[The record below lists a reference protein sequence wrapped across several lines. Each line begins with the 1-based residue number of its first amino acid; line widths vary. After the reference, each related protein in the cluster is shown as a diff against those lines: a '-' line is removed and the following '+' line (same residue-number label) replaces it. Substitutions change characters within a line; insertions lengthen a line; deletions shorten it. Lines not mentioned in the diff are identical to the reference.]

1 MWPPSRRALADDR
14 DPPSKRVKH
23 AHDSNVTQPGL
34 DGALAAAAQG
44 SGSDGSGQRS
54 PLAWPGG
61 ASTTGWCAP
70 QLASGAQLPRVW
82 TSEDADADD
91 AARGFV
97 GGGAAGGNA
106 PALVPTR
113 PRPWA
118 LPPLGRLT
126 AAQAAAQ
133 AELDQSLSALAGAW
147 AWRERRAGVA
157 LPALAGHSLP
167 RRHQATRRC
176 PDSRSCMSRPCHA
189 HSAARCGRRARGA
202 GGRRTAHCTDATAS
216 AGATAPWWRPSAARA
231 GLHLAGGAGHAGG
244 GVPA

>member
-1 MWPPSRRALADDR
+1 MWPPSRRALADER

-23 AHDSNVTQPGL
+23 AQDSNPTQPGP

-44 SGSDGSGQRS
+44 SGSDGSGQRT
-54 PLAWPGG
+54 PLEWPGG
-61 ASTTGWCAP
+61 ATTTGWCAP

-97 GGGAAGGNA
+97 GAGAAGRD
-106 PALVPTR
+106 ALPPVPSR

-133 AELDQSLSALAGAW
+133 AELNQSLSALAGAW
-147 AWRERRAGVA
+147 VWHERWAGTA
-157 LPALAGHSLP
+157 LPALWSSLLS
-167 RRHQATRRC
+167 RRPPT
-176 PDSRSCMSRPCHA
+176 P
-189 HSAARCGRRARGA
+189 
-202 GGRRTAHCTDATAS
+202 
-216 AGATAPWWRPSAARA
+216 
-231 GLHLAGGAGHAGG
+231 LL
-244 GVPA
+244 VP